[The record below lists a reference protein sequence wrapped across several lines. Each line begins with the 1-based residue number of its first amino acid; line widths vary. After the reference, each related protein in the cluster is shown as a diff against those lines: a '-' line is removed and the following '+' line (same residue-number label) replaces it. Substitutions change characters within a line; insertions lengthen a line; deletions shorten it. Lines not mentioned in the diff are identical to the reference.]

1 MSIRERIG
9 YIIEYYGFMILALL
23 LMLLVGGSLLSG
35 LFGEEEASGFSVA
48 AVNQSYSEDTRR
60 LWEDALGKAY
70 GETPVE
76 FDSTYQVDPEGFAD
90 DTEQGYLMKLSANLF
105 AGEIDLMILDET
117 AFRHFSELD
126 ALRDIHPLV
135 QETMPEGGFGEAG
148 ESPLLPEGEIGL
160 EETFGLIVPD
170 YLRGE
175 SAGNSYLVIPRSS
188 EYVEGYAELI
198 RILYGP

>member
-1 MSIRERIG
+1 MGIRERIG

-23 LMLLVGGSLLSG
+23 LMLLVGVSLLSG
-35 LFGEEEASGFSVA
+35 LFGEEASGVSVA

-60 LWEDALGKAY
+60 IWEDALGKAF

-76 FDSTYQVDPEGFAD
+76 FDPNYQVDPEGFAD
-90 DTEQGYLMKLSANLF
+90 DTEQGYLMKLTANLF

-117 AFRHFSELD
+117 AYRHFSELD
-126 ALRDIHPLV
+126 ALRDLHPLV
-135 QETMPEGGFGEAG
+135 QEILSEGGFGEAG
-148 ESPLLPEGEIGL
+148 ESPLLPAGEDGL
-160 EETFGLIVPD
+160 EETLGLIVPG
-170 YLRGE
+170 YLCGE

-188 EYVEGYAELI
+188 ENEDGYAELI